1 MAGAKADDIYANIVE
16 MFSDLSDGLERAD
29 RERAILAARLNAMPT
44 NEQTE
49 NATKEREGN
58 LRAAILSDL
67 HRINAENKAG
77 FRKELD
83 EALDAKL
90 PAMVAAEIERR
101 DVIQR
106 EKNEARWTRIRSRA
120 QTIIAIVSLAT
131 ASWAL
136 LELFA
141 RD

>member
-1 MAGAKADDIYANIVE
+1 MAGAKADDAYAHIME

-29 RERAILAARLNAMPT
+29 KERAVLKARQDAQPSAEQTDNAM
-44 NEQTE
+44 
-49 NATKEREGN
+49 KEREGN

-101 DVIQR
+101 DAIQR
-106 EKNEARWTRIRSRA
+106 EKNEARWTKIRSRA
-120 QTIIAIVSLAT
+120 QTIIAVVSVVT
-131 ASWAL
+131 AVWAL
-136 LELFA
+136 LELA
-141 RD
+141 TRA

>member
-1 MAGAKADDIYANIVE
+1 MAGAKADDVYASIME

-29 RERAILAARLNAMPT
+29 KERAVLKARQDAQPSAEQMDNAM
-44 NEQTE
+44 
-49 NATKEREGN
+49 KEREGN

-101 DVIQR
+101 DSIQR
-106 EKNEARWTRIRSRA
+106 EKNEARWTKIRSRA
-120 QTIIAIVSLAT
+120 QTIIAVVSVVT
-131 ASWAL
+131 AVWAL
-136 LELFA
+136 LELA
-141 RD
+141 TRA

>member
-1 MAGAKADDIYANIVE
+1 MAGAKADDIYASIME
-16 MFSDLSDGLERAD
+16 MFAELSDGLERAD

-44 NEQTE
+44 SEQTDS
-49 NATKEREGN
+49 AQKEREGN

-67 HRINAENKAG
+67 HRLNAENKAG

-141 RD
+141 RN